1 MWAGACESPFVPDEK
16 ELVLRDLML
25 LWQELK
31 YDATEKTCWGMFTE
45 REEYLAS
52 FWVMCPPPD
61 WPDAYIVDVRGH
73 KIVSLCPF
81 CPDFPV
87 ADIQHINTDEHQ
99 RRLRSACE
107 PRFHDPPVL
116 DEHGV
121 PETLELGTSP
131 FPTLD
136 RWRTHFKQVA
146 N

>member
-16 ELVLRDLML
+16 ELVLRDIML

-45 REEYLAS
+45 REEFPAS
-52 FWVMCPPPD
+52 FCVMCPPPD

-87 ADIQHINTDEHQ
+87 ADIQHINTDGHKL
-99 RRLRSACE
+99 RLRLACKPHE
-107 PRFHDPPVL
+107 LQVSTCIHLVDEFHMR
-116 DEHGV
+116 EGV
-121 PETLELGTSP
+121 KN
-131 FPTLD
+131 
-136 RWRTHFKQVA
+136 R
-146 N
+146 